1 MSIFTFKTTRKDG
14 LFAMLFIISLP
25 TTSLFQ
31 TFFYDIFIIIVYAMI
46 IYDVIFKKNR
56 IYFGRGIGY
65 LYINALVIPAKAD
78 G

>member
-1 MSIFTFKTTRKDG
+1 M
-14 LFAMLFIISLP
+14 
-25 TTSLFQ
+25 
-31 TFFYDIFIIIVYAMI
+31 IIVYAMI